1 MLIKFLS
8 HGTGSGVNAAKY
20 LLGRFDANGQERKE
34 VTVLR
39 GDPLLV
45 GRLADTLKFKNRY
58 TSGVLA
64 WHLDDDPSS
73 EDLAQVLDD
82 MEALAFSGLAPA
94 QYVFSAVLHVSQDN
108 SKHIHWFT
116 ARVELSSGRSFNAA
130 PPGHLSAFDAL
141 RDKWNFRRGWSRP
154 DDPNRLRLFNRGSSW
169 HGRDRQRKNQS
180 LGLSLH
186 SSNHEVDGFEF
197 AFSIEPDTLKV
208 LEDLAI
214 QLVFEGGVINRQ
226 ELVDGF
232 NRWGEVTRT
241 GADYISVKVNGA
253 KKAIRLKG
261 EIFSIDADYIAIRF
275 AAVGRQVDE
284 GPLRA
289 YADKPND
296 IVDDIKAEEAN
307 AKLGA
312 AMASRWGYNQK
323 RYPRFKFVPSP
334 SPSPKSIE
342 NVKQEDASKYKS
354 IVADALEE
362 SLLLTGRSPYLSA
375 IDELV
380 DCLSEPIDK
389 PKTQHESMN
398 HAHNERTGNAAF
410 QDLEATARRTYDA
423 DSSFG
428 RAANAV
434 GRCVDSVIRTCRRA
448 VEFIQREQQSVNRR
462 GAASKNRKQ

>member
-1 MLIKFLS
+1 MMIKFLS
-8 HGTGSGVNAAKY
+8 HGTGSGVEAANY
-20 LLGRFDANGQERKE
+20 LLGRFDANGQERQE

-45 GRLADTLKFKNRY
+45 GSLADTLKFKNRY

-82 MEALAFSGLAPA
+82 MEALAFAGLVPD
-94 QYVFSAVLHVSQDN
+94 QYVFSAVLHVAQDN

-116 ARVELSSGRSFNAA
+116 AHVELSSGNSFNVA

-141 RDKWNFRRGWSRP
+141 RDKWNYRRGWARP
-154 DDPNRLRLFNRGSSW
+154 DDPNRNRLINPGPSW
-169 HGRDRQRKNQS
+169 HGRERQRKNQS
-180 LGLSLH
+180 LGASLH

-197 AFSIEPDTLKV
+197 ALSVEPDTRKV

-214 QLVFEGGVINRQ
+214 QLVFEGGVISRQ

-241 GADYISVKVNGA
+241 DADYISVKVNGA

-261 EIFSIDADYIAIRF
+261 EIFSIDADYRAIRS

-289 YADKPND
+289 YAHKPND
-296 IVDDIKAEEAN
+296 VVDDIKAEEAN
-307 AKLGA
+307 TRLEA
-312 AMASRWGYNQK
+312 AMASRRVYNQK
-323 RYPRFKFVPSP
+323 RYPSFEFVPSP
-334 SPSPKSIE
+334 SPRRIE
-342 NVKQEDASKYKS
+342 NVKQEDVPKRKS
-354 IVADALEE
+354 TVADALEE

-375 IDELV
+375 MDELV
-380 DCLSEPIDK
+380 DCLSELIGEPQ
-389 PKTQHESMN
+389 TQQEIMN
-398 HAHNERTGNAAF
+398 HAHNERTGNAAS
-410 QDLEATARRTYDA
+410 QDLKATARRTYDA
-423 DSSFG
+423 DSSFD
-428 RAANAV
+428 RAAKAV
-434 GRCVDSVIRTCRRA
+434 SRCVDSVVRTCRRA
-448 VEFIQREQQSVNRR
+448 VEFIQREQQSVSRR
-462 GAASKNRKQ
+462 GIASKNRRL